1 MAHREAA
8 ERGDGVR
15 LRPKSGLSRP
25 KPAVTIVDQQLI
37 IEPALDVVTFSGDA
51 DFMPLPER
59 RSLCADSGDQVTT
72 ADDRGNER
80 IRLVIIEVEIVLQR
94 VGPDNVIVAFGKA
107 KHDPAGS
114 VLTPGDGLE
123 AYLDSDIGIGSAR
136 RDDNIERFVRGTLDQ
151 RLATLRSPRHVF
163 NHPCAAY
170 SFPAIEWL
178 YEVVSHLRSCSF
190 TGRPKHRYAERGH
203 SRE

>member
-59 RSLCADSGDQVTT
+59 RSLYADSGDQVTT
-72 ADDRGNER
+72 K
-80 IRLVIIEVEIVLQR
+80 
-94 VGPDNVIVAFGKA
+94 VAFGKA

-123 AYLDSDIGIGSAR
+123 AYVDNDIGIGSAR
-136 RDDNIERFVRGTLDQ
+136 RDDIERFV
-151 RLATLRSPRHVF
+151 
-163 NHPCAAY
+163 
-170 SFPAIEWL
+170 
-178 YEVVSHLRSCSF
+178 
-190 TGRPKHRYAERGH
+190 
-203 SRE
+203 